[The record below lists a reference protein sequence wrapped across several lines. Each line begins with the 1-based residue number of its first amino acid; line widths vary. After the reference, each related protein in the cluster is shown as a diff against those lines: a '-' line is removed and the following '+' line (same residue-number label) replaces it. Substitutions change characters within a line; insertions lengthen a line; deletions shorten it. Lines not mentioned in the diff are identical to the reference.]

1 MWGEGWVVGRL
12 GKLLRVVPD
21 HVRVHTCRVRAP
33 PARPPF
39 PDLRPVGLTAMHIT
53 VGEVD
58 MERFQKQQ
66 EENVLLKRRVYQ
78 RLDVDLS
85 APLPPD
91 AMEESMRI
99 MKQRKLDDFMATGLG
114 RVGAQNAVEKWLL
127 GRAPSRAKRYV
138 YLWYEKKPST
148 CGTWGVCGW
157 MCMCVCVCV
166 CVCARAHDSGLL
178 GCV

>member
-1 MWGEGWVVGRL
+1 
-12 GKLLRVVPD
+12 
-21 HVRVHTCRVRAP
+21 
-33 PARPPF
+33 
-39 PDLRPVGLTAMHIT
+39 MHIT

-66 EENVLLKRRVYQ
+66 EENVLLKKRVYH

-91 AMEESMRI
+91 VMEESLRTMR
-99 MKQRKLDDFMATGLG
+99 QRKLDDFMSSGLG

-127 GRAPSRAKRYV
+127 TRNPSRARRFV

-148 CGTWGVCGW
+148 WSPPPWQHGGVCRLGSA
-157 MCMCVCVCV
+157 CMLPAPPIPDLVE
-166 CVCARAHDSGLL
+166 LL
-178 GCV
+178 RLVYVESPGGGGRGNGNA